1 MSDTQ
6 KKPGKRGRPVIHEM
20 PERIDASP
28 DEIAE
33 TVLRAK
39 LRSEWR
45 YEREAKREQ
54 PESN

>member
-1 MSDTQ
+1 MPTEPR
-6 KKPGKRGRPVIHEM
+6 KKRDRPVIHKM
-20 PERIDASP
+20 SERIDASP
-28 DEIAE
+28 EEIAE

-39 LRSEWR
+39 PRSEWR